1 MQIRDV
7 MTTKVITVRPDTPAP
22 DIAKLLVENR
32 ISGVPVVD
40 EEGRV
45 VGVVSEGDLIR
56 RLADTDDGRRRSWWL
71 ELLASPERRAE
82 EYVKAHG
89 RLARDIM
96 TTEVVVIDEQAT
108 LGEAA
113 RLLEEKHVKRLPVVR
128 EGKLVGLVSRAD
140 LLRAFALAPSQEA
153 KLDDRVIRERLMAE
167 LDKAGQ
173 SYHPY
178 VNIVVSDGVVHLWG
192 FVGSAREAEA
202 MVLAARNIPGV
213 VSVDS
218 HLSVRPA
225 LGAV

>member
-1 MQIRDV
+1 MQVRDV
-7 MTTKVITVRPDTPAP
+7 MTTKVITVRPETPVGE
-22 DIAKLLVENR
+22 IARLLVENR

-40 EEGRV
+40 DEGRV
-45 VGVVSEGDLIR
+45 LGVVSEGDLIR
-56 RLADTDDGRRRSWWL
+56 RLEDADDGRRRSWWL

-82 EYVKAHG
+82 DYVKAHG

-96 TTEVVVIDEQAT
+96 TEDVAVIDEQAT
-108 LGEAA
+108 LAEAA
-113 RLLEEKHVKRLPVVR
+113 RLLEERHIKRLPVVR
-128 EGKLVGLVSRAD
+128 DGKLVGLVARAD
-140 LLRAFALAPSQEA
+140 LLRALALQPAPEP
-153 KLDDRVIRERLMAE
+153 KLDDRAIRERLLAE
-167 LDKAGQ
+167 LERAGQ

-192 FVGSAREAEA
+192 FVGSAKEAEA
-202 MVLAARNIPGV
+202 MVVAAQNVPGV

>member
-1 MQIRDV
+1 MQVRDV
-7 MTTKVITVRPDTPAP
+7 MTTKVITVRPDTPVTE
-22 DIAKLLVENR
+22 IARLLVENR

-40 EEGRV
+40 EENRV
-45 VGVVSEGDLIR
+45 LGIVSEGDLIR
-56 RLADTDDGRRRSWWL
+56 RLEDTDDGRRRSWWL

-96 TTEVVVIDEQAT
+96 TDLVTVIDEGAT
-108 LGEAA
+108 LAEVA

-128 EGKLVGLVSRAD
+128 DGKLVGIVSRAD
-140 LLRAFALAPSQEA
+140 LLRALALAPPQEA
-153 KLDDRVIRERLMAE
+153 KLDDRAIREKLLAE
-167 LDKAGQ
+167 LERAGQ

-202 MVLAARNIPGV
+202 MVLAARNVPGV

-218 HLSVRPA
+218 HLAVRPA

>member
-1 MQIRDV
+1 MQVRDV
-7 MTTKVITVRPDTPAP
+7 MTTKVITVRPDTPAME
-22 DIAKLLVENR
+22 IARLLVENR

-40 EEGRV
+40 DENRV
-45 VGVVSEGDLIR
+45 LGIVSEGDLIR
-56 RLADTDDGRRRSWWL
+56 RLEDSDDGRRRSWWL

-82 EYVKAHG
+82 DYVKAHG

-96 TTEVVVIDEQAT
+96 TEEVVVIDEQAT

-128 EGKLVGLVSRAD
+128 DGRLVGIVSRAD
-140 LLRAFALAPSQEA
+140 LLRALALAPPQEA
-153 KLDDRVIRERLMAE
+153 KLDDRTIRENLLAE
-167 LDKAGQ
+167 LERAGQ

-192 FVGSAREAEA
+192 FVGSAKEAEA
-202 MVLAARNIPGV
+202 MVLAARNVPGV

>member
-7 MTTKVITVRPDTPAP
+7 MTTKVITVGPDTPAP
-22 DIAKLLVENR
+22 EIARLLVENR

-40 EEGRV
+40 PEGRV
-45 VGVVSEGDLIR
+45 LGVVSEGDLIR
-56 RLADTDDGRRRSWWL
+56 RLEDTDDGRRRSWWL

-89 RLARDIM
+89 RLARDVM
-96 TTEVVVIDEQAT
+96 TAEVVVIDEQAT

-128 EGKLVGLVSRAD
+128 DGKLVGLVSRAD
-140 LLRAFALAPSQEA
+140 LLRALALAPAQEA
-153 KLDDRVIRERLMAE
+153 KLDDRAIRERLMAE
-167 LDKAGQ
+167 LDHAGQ

-202 MVLAARNIPGV
+202 MVLAARNVPGV
-213 VSVDS
+213 ASVDS

>member
-1 MQIRDV
+1 MQVRDV
-7 MTTKVITVRPDTPAP
+7 MTTKVITVRPDTPATE
-22 DIAKLLVENR
+22 IARLLVENR

-45 VGVVSEGDLIR
+45 LGVVSEGDLIR
-56 RLADTDDGRRRSWWL
+56 RLEDADDGRRRSWWL

-82 EYVKAHG
+82 DYVKAHG

-96 TTEVVVIDEQAT
+96 TEEVTVIDEEAT
-108 LGEAA
+108 LAEAA
-113 RLLEEKHVKRLPVVR
+113 RLLEERHIKRLPVVR
-128 EGKLVGLVSRAD
+128 DGKLVGLVARAD
-140 LLRAFALAPSQEA
+140 LLRALALQPAPEA
-153 KLDDRVIRERLMAE
+153 KLDDRAIRERLLAE
-167 LDKAGQ
+167 LERAGQ

-192 FVGSAREAEA
+192 FVGSAKEAEA
-202 MVLAARNIPGV
+202 MVVAAQNVPGV